1 MKIAAI
7 DIGTNAVKAKVFN
20 TSPSHIEFIESNR
33 SAMRLG
39 TDVFIDGKLS
49 NFNDG
54 TIIIGKQLAIE
65 LGVVVGTKINI
76 MSSIKMREICIVAI
90 ISSD

>member
-39 TDVFIDGKLS
+39 TDVFVDGKLS
-49 NFNDG
+49 KKSISKLIKIFSQY
-54 TIIIGKQLAIE
+54 IHQFKKKKIE
-65 LGVVVGTKINI
+65 H
-76 MSSIKMREICIVAI
+76 
-90 ISSD
+90 